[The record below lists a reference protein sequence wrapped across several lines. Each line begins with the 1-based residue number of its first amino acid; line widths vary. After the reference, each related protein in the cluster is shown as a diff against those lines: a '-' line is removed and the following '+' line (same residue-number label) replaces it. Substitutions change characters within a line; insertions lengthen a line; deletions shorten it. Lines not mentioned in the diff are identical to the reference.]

1 MVSVNSLLE
10 AFGSDS
16 KKDGKDKRR
25 LKIKAILMT
34 VLFVAST
41 ASFCDFLNEEAVQ
54 MYNFGI
60 MSIVMN
66 KDWDMLREELP
77 KYQAFHDTCLKM
89 HYVCTVLNPLTGA
102 YFQKFYEADQHKI
115 DIWKRQVN
123 RHDSRFRILVTGEVV
138 DSHVNGDGTG
148 IIVIDTGSVREYI
161 VVPFPEVTPLPKK
174 GELVQLECA
183 EKYIRG
189 TKHLQLI
196 RLSTS

>member
-16 KKDGKDKRR
+16 KKDGKNEQRR
-25 LKIKAILMT
+25 KIKAILVI

-41 ASFCDFLNEEAVQ
+41 ASFSDFLIEEAVQ

-89 HYVCTVLNPLTGA
+89 HYVCTVLNPFTGF
-102 YFQKFYEADQHKI
+102 YFQKFYEADQYKI
-115 DIWKRQVN
+115 DVWTRLVN
-123 RHDSRFRILVTGEVV
+123 RHDSRFRIVVAGEVV

-148 IIVIDTGSVREYI
+148 IIVIDTGSIREYI

-174 GELVQLECA
+174 GELVRLECA
-183 EKYIRG
+183 HKYIRG
-189 TKHLQLI
+189 TK
-196 RLSTS
+196 RLELVRMEK

>member
-1 MVSVNSLLE
+1 MVSINSLLE

-16 KKDGKDKRR
+16 KKDGKNERR
-25 LKIKAILMT
+25 RKIKAILMA

-66 KDWDMLREELP
+66 KDWDLLREELP

-89 HYVCTVLNPLTGA
+89 HYVCTVLNPLTGT
-102 YFQKFYEADQHKI
+102 YFQKFYEADQYKI
-115 DIWKRQVN
+115 DVWTRLIN
-123 RHDSRFRILVTGEVV
+123 RHDSRFRIVVAGEVV

-148 IIVIDTGSVREYI
+148 VIIVDTGSIREYI

-174 GELVQLECA
+174 GELVRLECA
-183 EKYIRG
+183 NKYIRG
-189 TKHLQLI
+189 TK
-196 RLSTS
+196 RLELVRMEK

>member
-1 MVSVNSLLE
+1 MVNISSLVE

-16 KKDGKDKRR
+16 KKDRKDDRKR
-25 LKIKAILMT
+25 KIKAILMT

-41 ASFCDFLNEEAVQ
+41 ASFSDFLIEEAVQ

-89 HYVCTVLNPLTGA
+89 HYVCTALNPFTGF
-102 YFQKFYEADQHKI
+102 YFQKFYEADQYKI
-115 DIWKRQVN
+115 DVWTRLVN
-123 RHDSRFRILVTGEVV
+123 RHDSRFRVVVAGEVV

-148 IIVIDTGSVREYI
+148 VIVVDTGSVREYI
-161 VVPFPEVTPLPKK
+161 VVPFPEVTPMPKK
-174 GELVQLECA
+174 GELVRLECA
-183 EKYIRG
+183 HKYIRG
-189 TKHLQLI
+189 TK
-196 RLSTS
+196 RLELVKMEK

>member
-1 MVSVNSLLE
+1 MVNISSLVE

-16 KKDGKDKRR
+16 KKDRKDDRKR
-25 LKIKAILMT
+25 KIKAILMT

-89 HYVCTVLNPLTGA
+89 HYICTVFNPITGF
-102 YFQKFYEADQHKI
+102 YFQKFYEADQYKI
-115 DIWKRQVN
+115 DVWTRLVN
-123 RHDSRFRILVTGEVV
+123 RHDSRFRIVVAGEVV
-138 DSHVNGDGTG
+138 DAHVNGDGTG
-148 IIVIDTGSVREYI
+148 VIVVDTGSIREYI

-174 GELVQLECA
+174 GELVRLECA
-183 EKYIRG
+183 NKYIRG
-189 TKHLQLI
+189 TK
-196 RLSTS
+196 RLELVKMEK

>member
-1 MVSVNSLLE
+1 MVNISSLVE

-16 KKDGKDKRR
+16 KKDQKNERKR
-25 LKIKAILMT
+25 KIKAILMV
-34 VLFVAST
+34 VLFVMST
-41 ASFCDFLNEEAVQ
+41 ASFLDFIEEEALQ

-89 HYVCTVLNPLTGA
+89 HYVCTGLNPFTGF

-123 RHDSRFRILVTGEVV
+123 RHDSRFRIVVSGEVV

-148 IIVIDTGSVREYI
+148 VIIVDTGSVREYI
-161 VVPFPEVTPLPKK
+161 VVPFPEVTPMPKK
-174 GELVQLECA
+174 GELVRLECA
-183 EKYIRG
+183 HKYIRG
-189 TKHLQLI
+189 TK
-196 RLSTS
+196 RLELVRMEK